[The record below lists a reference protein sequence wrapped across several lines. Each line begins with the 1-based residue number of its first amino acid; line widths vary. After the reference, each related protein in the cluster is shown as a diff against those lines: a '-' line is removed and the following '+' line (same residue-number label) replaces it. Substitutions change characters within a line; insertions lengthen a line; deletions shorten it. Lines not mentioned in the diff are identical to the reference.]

1 MSRHH
6 RPRSKLFAIARF
18 DAGMA
23 EPEHQSTGVQVPRT
37 KNEARAEVNRLVAL
51 NTAKGNRLFWQ
62 PTRLIGTDGRRACAA
77 AV

>member
-6 RPRSKLFAIARF
+6 RPRSQFFAIARF

-23 EPEHQSTGVQVPRT
+23 EPEPQFTVVQVPRT

-51 NTAKGNRLFWQ
+51 NAAKGNRLFWQ
-62 PTRLIGTDGRRACAA
+62 PTRLVGTDDRRACAA
-77 AV
+77 AE